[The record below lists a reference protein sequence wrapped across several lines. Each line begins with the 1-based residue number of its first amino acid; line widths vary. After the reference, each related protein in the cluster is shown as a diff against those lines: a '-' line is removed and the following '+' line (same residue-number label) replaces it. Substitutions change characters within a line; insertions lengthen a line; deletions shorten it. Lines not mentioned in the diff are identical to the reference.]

1 MVGLK
6 NLVIDEIKTLGE
18 SFILTGIKAKH
29 KYESGSKTEELE
41 GTYYSILCADRGY
54 MTARVAVPGGAK
66 IPMEEVA
73 KNPKVMFDGLSIHVY
88 FIDKRVIISVTA
100 TDVYV
105 VKT

>member
-18 SFILTGIKAKH
+18 SFILTGITAKH

-54 MTARVAVPGGAK
+54 MTVRVA
-66 IPMEEVA
+66 EVA

-88 FIDKRVIISVTA
+88 FIDKRVIISATA

-105 VKT
+105 VKA

>member
-18 SFILTGIKAKH
+18 SFILTGITAKH

-41 GTYYSILCADRGY
+41 GTYYSIRADRGY